1 MNFLMRGLADNDKDQ
16 IARVQCYVMR
26 KERGYGKAKTLKGKR
41 VTWKYQQPSTTKSAS
56 LGGGAKVIWTG
67 KDDSD

>member
-1 MNFLMRGLADNDKDQ
+1 
-16 IARVQCYVMR
+16 MR